1 MYERNKKLLSHF
13 YLQFSLVPAGTIHRW
28 TPRKQVSGSFGV
40 LRGSAVRVRE
50 IPATSVGELGASL
63 VKEIGLSW
71 LQCRYQARR
80 QRQRQRT
87 PFAANSEP
95 DHCHCTYST
104 EIVLMYVEYE
114 RLDQDIVS
122 MAEGFSHSSKYSPKT
137 RHLLLYFITLGLP
150 HTHGRLLALPPNLP
164 YRQLHHA
171 MASY

>member
-13 YLQFSLVPAGTIHRW
+13 YLQLSLLLQGQFTARPPVNRFLVPL
-28 TPRKQVSGSFGV
+28 GV

-80 QRQRQRT
+80 QRQRQMA
-87 PFAANSEP
+87 PFTANSEP
-95 DHCHCTYST
+95 DSRHCTYSA

-114 RLDQDIVS
+114 RL
-122 MAEGFSHSSKYSPKT
+122 
-137 RHLLLYFITLGLP
+137 
-150 HTHGRLLALPPNLP
+150 N
-164 YRQLHHA
+164 
-171 MASY
+171 